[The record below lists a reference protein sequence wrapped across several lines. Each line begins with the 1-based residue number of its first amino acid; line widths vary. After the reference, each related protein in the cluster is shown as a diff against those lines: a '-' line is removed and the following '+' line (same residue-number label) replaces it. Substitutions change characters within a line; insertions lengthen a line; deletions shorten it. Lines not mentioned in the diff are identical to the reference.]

1 MLALGASCHHFGAAY
16 GQNGPSVGSRGVRLA
31 TSRELTLRDRRRT
44 LLAAGLGWT
53 FDGYETYALDP
64 DPGCG
69 AACAP
74 AGVRDPLAT
83 GKDWLRVAA
92 VSINDDQLIR

>member
-1 MLALGASCHHFGAAY
+1 MPPLWG
-16 GQNGPSVGSRGVRLA
+16 GVRTEWSERRLEGGPIGDV
-31 TSRELTLRDRRRT
+31 RELTLRDRRRT